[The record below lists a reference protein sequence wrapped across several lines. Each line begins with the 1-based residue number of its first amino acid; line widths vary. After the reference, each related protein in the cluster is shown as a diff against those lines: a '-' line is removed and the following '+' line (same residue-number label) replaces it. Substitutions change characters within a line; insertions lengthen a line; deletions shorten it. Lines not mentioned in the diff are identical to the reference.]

1 MVTTAS
7 ERGAR
12 WELYRLLSEPVRL
25 RLLALARE
33 EELAVGELAEL
44 LDEAQ
49 PNVSRHATAL
59 RQAGLL
65 AERRQGTRVL
75 VRLGDGVEGDPV
87 VADALAA
94 GRTLAADDGS
104 LGRIADVVAAR
115 DAASRAFFSKAR
127 EGALLD
133 AAPELP
139 AYLSALALL
148 LPERRLAV
156 DVGTGDGGLLDVLAP
171 VFERVVACD
180 REEAQLARC
189 RARVAARGF
198 ANVEVVRGAADD
210 AAVEAAVH
218 AAGRGAD
225 VVFAARLLHHAP
237 KPAALLRALVALA
250 RPGGAVVVVDYARHE
265 DETMRKEADLWLGFE
280 PAELKKLARAAGLA
294 EVVVRPLPSPWA
306 SARPASPDAHLPWQV
321 VVGRL
326 PNPHPHQGARS

>member
-1 MVTTAS
+1 MLPVVAPADS
-7 ERGAR
+7 KSSAR

-25 RLLALARE
+25 RLLALAHD

-49 PNVSRHATAL
+49 PNVSRHAAAL

-75 VRLGDGVEGDPV
+75 VRLGEGVESDPV
-87 VADALAA
+87 VADALVA
-94 GRTLAADDGS
+94 GRALTTEDGS
-104 LGRIADVVAAR
+104 QARIAEVVAAR
-115 DAASRAFFSKAR
+115 DAASRAFFSRAR
-127 EGALLD
+127 DASVPD

-148 LPERRLAV
+148 IPDRKLAV

-198 ANVEVVRGAADD
+198 ANVEIVQGAVDD
-210 AAVEAAVH
+210 PAVH
-218 AAGRGAD
+218 KAVGRGAD

-237 KPAALLRALVALA
+237 KPAALLRSLVALA
-250 RPGGAVVVVDYARHE
+250 RPGGAVVVLDYARHD
-265 DETMRKEADLWLGFE
+265 DEAMRKEADLWLGFE
-280 PAELKKLARAAGLA
+280 APELKKLARAAGLV
-294 EVVVRPLPSPWA
+294 ELVVRPLPSPWA
-306 SARPASPDAHLPWQV
+306 SARSSSPDAHLPWQV

-326 PNPHPHQGARS
+326 PTPQQGARS